1 MKKLILETSENKV
14 TYIFE
19 KILVFNNQT
28 TLDILDIY
36 QLIVNNYQSFYNQ
49 KITKLNK
56 DLEILN
62 QISKLNHSVYQ
73 NEQEIENIKQK
84 NKSLLSENEI
94 IQEQKIGR
102 F

>member
-94 IQEQKIGR
+94 IQEQK
-102 F
+102 

>member
-19 KILVFNNQT
+19 KILIFNNQT

-94 IQEQKIGR
+94 IQEQKIA

>member
-1 MKKLILETSENKV
+1 MKKLILEASENKV

-94 IQEQKIGR
+94 IQEQKIY